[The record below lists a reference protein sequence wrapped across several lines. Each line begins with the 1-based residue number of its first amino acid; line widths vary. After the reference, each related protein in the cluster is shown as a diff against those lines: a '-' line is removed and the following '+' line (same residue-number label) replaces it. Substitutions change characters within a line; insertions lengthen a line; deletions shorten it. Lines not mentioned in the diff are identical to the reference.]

1 MKKLLAV
8 VSIAAGLAL
17 SGSPA
22 QAAAKSFPDRPL
34 RLVVAYAPGGA
45 SDLLARAL
53 GQAITKET
61 NQSVIVENRPGG
73 STTIG
78 AEAVLSKPA
87 DGYTALVV
95 AASFVIN
102 PHLLKLP
109 YNAEKDFQP
118 VTLLA
123 SNPHVLVVNPK
134 VPANNL
140 SEFLA
145 WAKAQKGKATFS
157 SFGNGSSGHI
167 GFELLEQMTGIN
179 MLHIPYKGAAP
190 ATLAVLTGEVDA
202 TLGDIG
208 VVEPHIQTGKLK
220 AIAVT
225 GEHRAPTLPKVATFA
240 ESGLPG
246 YSSQTWIGLWVRA
259 GLPDDRLQRLNQLF
273 NQALQRP
280 EIKALLA
287 KQGMQARPSTV
298 AEFTAFARKESDKYK
313 TAIDKAHIHI
323 N

>member
-1 MKKLLAV
+1 
-8 VSIAAGLAL
+8 
-17 SGSPA
+17 
-22 QAAAKSFPDRPL
+22 
-34 RLVVAYAPGGA
+34 
-45 SDLLARAL
+45 
-53 GQAITKET
+53 
-61 NQSVIVENRPGG
+61 
-73 STTIG
+73 
-78 AEAVLSKPA
+78 
-87 DGYTALVV
+87 
-95 AASFVIN
+95 
-102 PHLLKLP
+102 
-109 YNAEKDFQP
+109 
-118 VTLLA
+118 
-123 SNPHVLVVNPK
+123 
-134 VPANNL
+134 
-140 SEFLA
+140 
-145 WAKAQKGKATFS
+145 
-157 SFGNGSSGHI
+157 
-167 GFELLEQMTGIN
+167 MTGVN